1 MADGALS
8 SVVPNNATPN
18 VGEEKDPIAQSQ
30 ERINQKYDAL
40 QKQYEVLNEMLSE
53 RSNAQNSPISL
64 TQFFASLA
72 GSPESKYFSQSMG
85 DVSRNLDRKSTRLN
99 SSHVSESRMPSSA

>member
-8 SVVPNNATPN
+8 SVVPNNAVPN
-18 VGEEKDPIAQSQ
+18 VGEEKPDPIAQSQ
-30 ERINQKYDAL
+30 ERINQKSADL
-40 QKQYEVLNEMLSE
+40 QKQYDVLMNMLSE
-53 RSNAQNSPISL
+53 RGNAENRPISL

-85 DVSRNLDRKSTRLN
+85 DV
-99 SSHVSESRMPSSA
+99 